1 MAAIFGELKTRIRPI
16 LDANQLLE
24 QKVRIRAR
32 ALSTEEAIGNP
43 EANDFPLQK
52 GRERL
57 MQAEFNGALGQAY
70 TDRFGDYEGTMSE
83 ILDMPLI
90 NNFRRAIFVAAVNAA
105 LRYLGKVDATIH
117 CRDTGPALCGKQ
129 LAPFIKERYGQPK
142 VALIGFQPRMA
153 ENLAARF
160 SLRIVDMD
168 SENIGTRPNS
178 TEIES
183 PDRTESV
190 IDWADL
196 LCVTGTTLVNDTIEQ
211 FLVAKPTIFYG
222 TTIAGAASLMDWQ
235 RFCAESE

>member
-90 NNFRRAIFVAAVNAA
+90 NNFRRAIFVAAVNSA

>member
-1 MAAIFGELKTRIRPI
+1 MAAIFEELKTRIRPI

-83 ILDMPLI
+83 ILDMPLA

-105 LRYLGKVDATIH
+105 LRYLGKVDGTIH

-153 ENLAARF
+153 ENLAAPF
-160 SLRIVDMD
+160 ALRIVDMD
-168 SENIGTRPNS
+168 PENIGTRPNS

-183 PDRTESV
+183 PDRTEAV

>member
-160 SLRIVDMD
+160 ALRIVDMD